1 MLTAFF
7 ATAKPTSAHLVS
19 ELSVTVSATEKLDP
33 HTRLSKIPA
42 SPPGKAKRNSPS
54 KTAIGDKG
62 KSTKPKG
69 GSQFMENFLSKRPVE
84 SVIAE
89 DHALAIEINGH
100 KKQATDTA
108 IAPL

>member
-19 ELSVTVSATEKLDP
+19 ELPVTVSATEKLDP

-62 KSTKPKG
+62 KSSKPKG
-69 GSQFMENFLSKRPVE
+69 GSQFMENFLSKRPAE

-89 DHALAIEINGH
+89 DHVQAIEINGH
-100 KKQATDTA
+100 KKHATDAA
-108 IAPL
+108 ITPL